1 VRATDKSAGA
11 FAPLSGE
18 LMRIHRALKTA
29 FDPERILNPGRLY
42 ADL

>member
-1 VRATDKSAGA
+1 
-11 FAPLSGE
+11 
-18 LMRIHRALKTA
+18 MRIHRALKTA